1 MSCMNKTVTLN
12 PQEQKRITVL
22 NQHLQ
27 GDLSIAQV
35 ASLLDCSQ
43 RHVYRIKASYRE
55 KGVEAMMHGNRGKR
69 SPRRISD
76 QTRKLVSSLVQGKY
90 AGCNQHHVRDLL
102 EEREGMQLSRASVRR
117 ILHEAG
123 VWVVQPATGPTHRL
137 RRPRYR
143 QEGQLLQIDASPHE
157 WLQGRGPRLTLI
169 GGIDDATGK
178 VMGAVFREQ
187 EDQQGYMQMLRQ
199 VVESS
204 GCPQAIYHDR
214 HTMFPKHA
222 KQASEADSVQ
232 EQLAGH
238 RTETQLGRL
247 FTQLSIISIVA
258 RSPQAKGRIERL
270 WGTFQ
275 DRLVSELRLEGAKS
289 LEEANVLLQ
298 AFLPRFNARFAV
310 PAAEAALS
318 WQAVPEG
325 LSLDECFCLHEERT
339 VALDNTISYHGR
351 RVQLLPTEQRR
362 SFARAKVCVHEH
374 FDGQVLI
381 FWQGLALPS
390 RLAPADPTHL
400 RQTAAMPVVGAEAG
414 GEAAPAAAG
423 AASPPA
429 SAPTSPLPTNGGMA
443 PVSGETT
450 AAPSS
455 PQTHKPKAG
464 HPWRSQ
470 AVASRSS

>member
-1 MSCMNKTVTLN
+1 MNKTVTLN
-12 PQEQKRITVL
+12 PQEQKRINVL

-27 GDLSIAQV
+27 GELSIAQV
-35 ASLLDCSQ
+35 ASLLDCTQ

-76 QTRKLVSSLVQGKY
+76 ETRQHVSSLVQGKY

-102 EEREGMQLSRASVRR
+102 EEREGLRLSRASVRR

-123 VWVVQPATGPTHRL
+123 VWVVQPATGPKHRL

-157 WLQGRGPRLTLI
+157 WLQGRGPRLTLV

-178 VMGAVFREQ
+178 VVGAVFREQ

-232 EQLAGH
+232 EQLAGQ

-247 FTQLSIISIVA
+247 FMQLSIISIAA

-275 DRLVSELRLEGAKS
+275 DRLVSELRLAGATS
-289 LEEANVLLQ
+289 LAEANVLLQ

-310 PAAEAALS
+310 PAAETPTG

-339 VALDNTISYHGR
+339 VALDNTISYHGS

-362 SFARAKVCVHEH
+362 SFARARVCVHEH

-381 FWQGLALPS
+381 FWQGHTLPS
-390 RLAPADPTHL
+390 RLAPADPAQL
-400 RQTAAMPVVGAEAG
+400 RRTVGMPVVGAAAG

-429 SAPTSPLPTNGGMA
+429 AAPTSPLPANGGTA
-443 PVSGETT
+443 SVPGETT

-455 PQTHKPKAG
+455 PQAPRPKAD
-464 HPWRSQ
+464 HPWRGR
-470 AVASRSS
+470 AIVSRSS

>member
-1 MSCMNKTVTLN
+1 
-12 PQEQKRITVL
+12 
-22 NQHLQ
+22 
-27 GDLSIAQV
+27 
-35 ASLLDCSQ
+35 
-43 RHVYRIKASYRE
+43 
-55 KGVEAMMHGNRGKR
+55 MMHGNRGKR

-76 QTRKLVSSLVQGKY
+76 ETRQLVSSLVQGKY

-102 EEREGMQLSRASVRR
+102 EEREGIQLSRASVRR
-117 ILHEAG
+117 IMHEAG
-123 VWVVQPATGPTHRL
+123 VWVVQPATGPRHRL

-157 WLQGRGPRLTLI
+157 WLQGRGPRLSLL

-199 VVESS
+199 VVESA

-214 HTMFPKHA
+214 HTMFPKHSN
-222 KQASEADSVQ
+222 QASEADSVP
-232 EQLAGH
+232 EQLAGQ
-238 RTETQLGRL
+238 RTQRQLGRL
-247 FTQLSIISIVA
+247 FTQLSIISIAA

-275 DRLVSELRLEGAKS
+275 DRLVSELRLEGAS
-289 LEEANVLLQ
+289 TLEEANGVLQ

-310 PAAEAALS
+310 PAAETALG

-339 VALDNTISYHGR
+339 VASDNTISYHGR

-362 SFARAKVCVHEH
+362 SFARARVCVHEH

-381 FWQGLALPS
+381 FWQGHAVPS
-390 RLAPADPTHL
+390 RLAPADPVQL
-400 RQTAAMPVVGAEAG
+400 RQSAALPVVGASAG

-429 SAPTSPLPTNGGMA
+429 DAPTSPLPTNGGTA
-443 PVSGETT
+443 SPPGETT
-450 AAPSS
+450 APPPSL
-455 PQTHKPKAG
+455 QARKPKAG
-464 HPWRSQ
+464 HPWRSR